1 MRKTQ
6 VRAAFSRL
14 RPGTQPGPQA
24 QESDASFRD
33 AVRDV
38 RPLPAPNRV
47 APPPPKASP
56 IPAKRLED
64 ERAVLQELAHAA
76 AFDLDDVEVD
86 DDDGLFLRPG
96 LPRDILR
103 KLRRSHW
110 TVQAELDLHGMNSLE
125 AAGALAAFIN
135 EARARGLRCVRVIH
149 GKGLRSPGREPVL
162 KKRVRRMLMRRDDV
176 IAFAEPP
183 AAGGGGGAVVVLLD
197 V

>member
-1 MRKTQ
+1 MRKTS
-6 VRAAFSRL
+6 VRVTARRRDSTHQAPQPPDEGAAFR
-14 RPGTQPGPQA
+14 
-24 QESDASFRD
+24 E

-38 RPLPAPNRV
+38 RPLPPVNRIEPT
-47 APPPPKASP
+47 APKAKP
-56 IPAKRLED
+56 VPVKRIED
-64 ERAVLQELAHAA
+64 ERAVLQELAHLAM
-76 AFDLDDVEVD
+76 FDLDDVEI

-103 KLRRSHW
+103 KLRRQHW
-110 TVQAELDLHGMNSLE
+110 SIQGTLDLHGLNSEE
-125 AAGALAAFIN
+125 AALALATFLA
-135 EARARGLRCVRVIH
+135 EARAHGLRCVRVIH

-176 IAFAEPP
+176 LAFAEPP